1 MQASSATGSY
11 LGAVVFETLAGIQCD
26 TPSGLPL
33 LLGDWPGVFYL
44 QGVCGMCVAAVW
56 WRCVRDTPGQHRYC
70 SDEER
75 RLIASRYDR
84 PSVLF
89 IKTNSIHLNAN
100 TVVLLCLDTAAP
112 QQPTLTLM
120 SFTALTALPV
130 VVVVAGVL
138 RRLQRE
144 EDADDS
150 TQVRPPFV
158 SVPLLCDNV
167 RACVLWII

>member
-1 MQASSATGSY
+1 MSAACLPAACLPAACCVAAYTAGSAAAQHQCVWALPVWVCISACMPACRLSVWPMQASSATGSY

-26 TPSGLPL
+26 TPSGLP

-84 PSVLF
+84 PLF
-89 IKTNSIHLNAN
+89 IKTNSTQSNSSQ
-100 TVVLLCLDTAAP
+100 T
-112 QQPTLTLM
+112 Q
-120 SFTALTALPV
+120 SFSSALTQR
-130 VVVVAGVL
+130 L
-138 RRLQRE
+138 RNCQH
-144 EDADDS
+144 
-150 TQVRPPFV
+150 
-158 SVPLLCDNV
+158 
-167 RACVLWII
+167 